1 MTRVK
6 VCGVRDAGTA
16 RVAAEAGADF
26 IGMIFARSRRRV
38 SPGEARAI
46 AEAVRATGGRAE
58 TARIEGPANGA
69 GWFAA
74 WNEAI
79 EDALGRA
86 GPLAVGV
93 FADQTADEVNA
104 LAEETGIDL
113 IQLSG
118 GEDDAF
124 ARLMRRP
131 ALRTVHVR
139 PRTAAADVLAAAVPG
154 AGAGVH
160 LDTDG
165 GAARGGTGVPFD
177 WSVAAEAGRAL
188 PVMLAGGL
196 TPENVADAIAAAR
209 PWAVDVSSGVETD
222 GAKDAGKVRA
232 FVRAAK
238 GAAR

>member
-1 MTRVK
+1 M
-6 VCGVRDAGTA
+6 A
-16 RVAAEAGADF
+16 AGADF
-26 IGMIFARSRRRV
+26 IGVIFAQSRRRT
-38 SPGEARAI
+38 SPAEARAI
-46 AEAVRATGGRAE
+46 VEAVRAARGRAE
-58 TARIEGPANGA
+58 TARIDGPAHDGANGA

-93 FADQTADEVNA
+93 FADQTPEEVNDI
-104 LAEETGIDL
+104 AERTGIDL

-118 GEDDAF
+118 GEDGAF
-124 ARLMRRP
+124 ARLVRRP
-131 ALRTVHVR
+131 VLRTVHVR

-154 AGAGVH
+154 AGAAIH

-165 GAARGGTGVPFD
+165 GAARGGTGVAFD
-177 WSVAAEAGRAL
+177 WNVAAGAGRAL

-196 TPENVADAIAAAR
+196 TPGNVADAIAAAR
-209 PWAVDVSSGVETD
+209 PWAVDVSSGVETN

-232 FVRAAK
+232 FLRAA
-238 GAAR
+238 R

>member
-6 VCGVRDAGTA
+6 VCGVRDAETA
-16 RVAAEAGADF
+16 RTAAAAGADF
-26 IGMIFARSRRRV
+26 VGVIFARSRRRV
-38 SPGEARAI
+38 PPGEARAI
-46 AEAVRATGGRAE
+46 VEAVRAARGR
-58 TARIEGPANGA
+58 TRSTRIAGPEKGANGA

-79 EDALGRA
+79 EAALARA

-93 FADQTADEVNA
+93 FADQTAEEVNA
-104 LAEETGIDL
+104 IAEETGIDL

-118 GEDDAF
+118 GEDEAF
-124 ARLMRRP
+124 VRLMRRP

-154 AGAGVH
+154 AGAGIH

-177 WSVAAEAGRAL
+177 WNVAAEAGRAL

-232 FVRAAK
+232 FLRAVR
-238 GAAR
+238 

>member
-6 VCGVRDAGTA
+6 VCGVRDAETA
-16 RVAAEAGADF
+16 RTAAAAGADF
-26 IGMIFARSRRRV
+26 VGVIFARSRRQV
-38 SPGEARAI
+38 PPGEARAI
-46 AEAVRATGGRAE
+46 VEAVREARGRTR
-58 TARIEGPANGA
+58 TARIEGPAKGADGA

-79 EDALGRA
+79 EDALARA

-93 FADQTADEVNA
+93 FADQTAEEVNA
-104 LAEETGIDL
+104 IAEETGIDL

-118 GEDDAF
+118 GEDEAF

-139 PRTAAADVLAAAVPG
+139 PRTVAADVLAAAVPG
-154 AGAGVH
+154 AGAGIH

-232 FVRAAK
+232 FLRAA
-238 GAAR
+238 R

>member
-16 RVAAEAGADF
+16 RTAAAAGADF
-26 IGMIFARSRRRV
+26 IGVIFARSRRRV
-38 SPGEARAI
+38 PPGEARAI
-46 AEAVRATGGRAE
+46 VEAVREAGGRTR
-58 TARIEGPANGA
+58 TARIAGPAKGASDA

-93 FADQTADEVNA
+93 FADQTAEEVNA
-104 LAEETGIDL
+104 IAEETGIDL

-118 GEDDAF
+118 GENEAF
-124 ARLMRRP
+124 VRLMRRP

-154 AGAGVH
+154 AGAGIH

-232 FVRAAK
+232 FLRAA
-238 GAAR
+238 R

>member
-16 RVAAEAGADF
+16 RTAAAAGADF
-26 IGMIFARSRRRV
+26 IGVIFARSRRRV
-38 SPGEARAI
+38 PPGEARAI
-46 AEAVRATGGRAE
+46 VEAVREAGGR
-58 TARIEGPANGA
+58 TRSARITGPAKGANGA

-79 EDALGRA
+79 EDALARA

-93 FADQTADEVNA
+93 FADQTAEEVNA
-104 LAEETGIDL
+104 IAEETGIDL

-118 GEDDAF
+118 GEDGAF
-124 ARLMRRP
+124 VRLMRRP

-154 AGAGVH
+154 AGAGIH

-232 FVRAAK
+232 FLRAA
-238 GAAR
+238 R